1 MVESPFGGG
10 VEVGADD
17 REVDQA
23 LERAPAASGGA
34 LLDLDGSDGALGLIV
49 RIWNRQV
56 DGEAQELGGSRGE
69 VLAWLRLLDRATSH
83 RTPRTPFDVRGSP
96 VIYAVTEDA
105 QYRFSVLHFAYL
117 SVRGCPI
124 TCASSPCERC
134 YRLRGGS

>member
-1 MVESPFGGG
+1 LVESPFGGG

-17 REVDQA
+17 SEVDQA

-96 VIYAVTEDA
+96 VIYAVL
-105 QYRFSVLHFAYL
+105 V
-117 SVRGCPI
+117 VGC
-124 TCASSPCERC
+124 
-134 YRLRGGS
+134 L